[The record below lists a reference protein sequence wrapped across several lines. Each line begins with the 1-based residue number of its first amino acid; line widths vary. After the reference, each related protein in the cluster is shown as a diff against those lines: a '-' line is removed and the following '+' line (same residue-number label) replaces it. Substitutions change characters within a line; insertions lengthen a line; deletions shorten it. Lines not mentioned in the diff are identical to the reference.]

1 MMGNKPV
8 GQLVLVAVT
17 RQLCFLAHSLQ
28 HCVRLIMKDA
38 ACVRLRKRV
47 DLGVEILFR
56 RCGLSLCAPNFEMDI
71 QLDCKAKQDVSYS
84 L

>member
-1 MMGNKPV
+1 
-8 GQLVLVAVT
+8 
-17 RQLCFLAHSLQ
+17 
-28 HCVRLIMKDA
+28 MKDA

-47 DLGVEILFR
+47 DLGVEFLFR
-56 RCGLSLCAPNFEMDI
+56 RYGLSLCAPNFEMDI